1 MLGCRPILT
10 EKQDKKLK
18 VIYSKVSHS
27 VSHLHKTDLPKNF
40 MIHRRLI
47 CEIMSKYGGK
57 HLAWFIPVDNSTKLL
72 WDSFVELLKAEIFL
86 NLNFK
91 LAVTSN
97 LSHSRVE
104 MDPYSFFSVSP
115 PLSLCSLPWQTQYK
129 EQNVV
134 ALYVLSGA
142 YPFLH
147 HDTGWSSEANIHPTS
162 Y

>member
-18 VIYSKVSHS
+18 VIYSKVKWFTDVLS
-27 VSHLHKTDLPKNF
+27 VKLWVN
-40 MIHRRLI
+40 M
-47 CEIMSKYGGK
+47 GGK
-57 HLAWFIPVDNSTKLL
+57 HLARFIPVDNSTKLF
-72 WDSFVELLKAEIFL
+72 WEDSFVELLKAEIFL

-115 PLSLCSLPWQTQYK
+115 PLSPCSLPWQTQYK

>member
-10 EKQDKKLK
+10 EKQDKNLK
-18 VIYSKVSHS
+18 VIYSKVKWFTDVLS
-27 VSHLHKTDLPKNF
+27 VKLWVN
-40 MIHRRLI
+40 M
-47 CEIMSKYGGK
+47 GGK
-57 HLAWFIPVDNSTKLL
+57 HLAWFIPVDNSTKLF